1 MKKLYLYIVSSFIGT
16 FFFTF
21 FIVLFILD
29 MQFLWLYV
37 DDLVGKGLE
46 LNILA
51 ELFFHM
57 SITFIPMALPLALL
71 LASLMCFGNF
81 GEHYE
86 LVAMKASGISMW
98 QVMRP
103 LVIFSILLSGFAF
116 FVSNSLLPV
125 ANLKGQTL
133 LFDVRRQKLAFN
145 IKEGVFYRDLDNY
158 VIYVER
164 KGANGS
170 SIYGVKI
177 YDHTDRMGNTKIIS
191 ADSGMMTLSPN
202 QRNII
207 FTLYNGY
214 NYTDVT
220 SDENYKQNRPF
231 ERMSFKQEQL
241 KFSLKDFDMTRSSE
255 DMYKSSQQMMNLRQL
270 NTSIDSLE
278 HRYGNKKQA
287 FTRGFSQRWSNYI
300 SIDGDI
306 MTAELPQK
314 KIAVADTIVVADTL
328 AVDDA
333 LAVSAIDTSAVA
345 LADTIIVADS
355 ISVID
360 SSLIL
365 HWPLLAQYTI
375 DSVATTINNIA
386 AGSARNA
393 KENASFN
400 KIDQKSQ
407 KENIMKHKK
416 ERHKKFT
423 LSIACLIFFFIG
435 APLGSIIRKGG
446 LGMPVVVSVL
456 FFVVYHVISTIGE
469 RMAVFGGL
477 NMFFGVWIS
486 SLVLLPVGI
495 FLTFKAT
502 TDAAL
507 FDADSWKKF
516 FQKLFKRHK
525 TPERVPEPIKGVE
538 GSNPKP
544 SAS

>member
-1 MKKLYLYIVSSFIGT
+1 MKILYRYIVSSFLGT
-16 FFFTF
+16 FLFTF

-57 SITFIPMALPLALL
+57 SVTFIPMALPLALL
-71 LASLMCFGNF
+71 LASLMCFGDF

-98 QVMRP
+98 KVMRP
-103 LVIFSILLSGFAF
+103 LVVFSVLLSGFAF

-125 ANLKGQTL
+125 ANLRGQTL

-164 KGANGS
+164 KGADGS

-177 YDHTDRMGNTKIIS
+177 YDHTDRHGNTKIIS

-214 NYTDVT
+214 NYTDVIE
-220 SDENYKQNRPF
+220 DNYKQKRPF

-270 NTSIDSLE
+270 NTAIDSLE
-278 HRYGNKKQA
+278 HRYDNKQKA
-287 FTRGFSQRWSNYI
+287 FAESFPKRWSNYI
-300 SIDGDI
+300 SL
-306 MTAELPQK
+306 AEQHVLAEP
-314 KIAVADTIVVADTL
+314 AP
-328 AVDDA
+328 AVDTMM
-333 LAVSAIDTSAVA
+333 DT
-345 LADTIIVADS
+345 TMM
-355 ISVID
+355 
-360 SSLIL
+360 L
-365 HWPLLAQYTI
+365 HWPLLKHYP
-375 DSVATTINNIA
+375 DSVAVAIA
-386 AGSARNA
+386 NTAVGTARNA

-407 KENIMKHKK
+407 RENIMKHKK

-456 FFVVYHVISTIGE
+456 FFVVYYVISTIGE
-469 RMAVFGGL
+469 RMAVFGGM
-477 NMFFGVWIS
+477 NMFLGVWIS
-486 SLVLLPVGI
+486 SIVLMPIGI

-507 FDADSWKKF
+507 FDADSWKKY
-516 FQKLFKRHK
+516 FQKLFKRNK
-525 TPERVPEPIKGVE
+525 TDHHEYTHPV
-538 GSNPKP
+538 
-544 SAS
+544 

>member
-1 MKKLYLYIVSSFIGT
+1 MKKLYRYIVSSFLGT
-16 FFFTF
+16 FLFTF

-46 LNILA
+46 LSILA

-71 LASLMCFGNF
+71 LASLMCFGDF

-86 LVAMKASGISMW
+86 LVAMKSSGISMW
-98 QVMRP
+98 KVMRP
-103 LVIFSILLSGFAF
+103 LVFFSVLLSCFAF

-164 KGANGS
+164 KGADGS

-177 YDHTDRMGNTKIIS
+177 YDHTDHMGNTKIMS

-207 FTLYNGY
+207 FTLYDGY

-220 SDENYKQNRPF
+220 TDGNDYKKTRPF

-270 NTSIDSLE
+270 NAAIDSLDL
-278 HRYGNKKQA
+278 RLNNKHDA
-287 FTRGFSQRWSNYI
+287 FSQGFARRWSNYA
-300 SIDGDI
+300 SIDEQHI
-306 MTAELPQK
+306 TADRSQTCDT
-314 KIAVADTIVVADTL
+314 VTDTITTL
-328 AVDDA
+328 Q
-333 LAVSAIDTSAVA
+333 
-345 LADTIIVADS
+345 
-355 ISVID
+355 
-360 SSLIL
+360 
-365 HWPLLAQYTI
+365 WPLLAQYPDT
-375 DSVATTINNIA
+375 VATAIGNMAIST
-386 AGSARNA
+386 ARNA

-400 KIDQKSQ
+400 KTDLNSQ
-407 KENIMKHKK
+407 NENIMKHKK

-477 NMFFGVWIS
+477 NMFLGVWIS
-486 SLVLLPVGI
+486 SLVLLPVGL

-507 FDADSWKKF
+507 FDGDSWKKF
-516 FQKLFKRHK
+516 FQKLFKKREK
-525 TPERVPEPIKGVE
+525 TEVE
-538 GSNPKP
+538 LHT
-544 SAS
+544 